1 MTTMIDTNGR
11 EHQITANGNVATL
24 QTIGWTIKSDTNG
37 NIVLPVVT
45 PTTEREWDAIF
56 GRR

>member
-11 EHQITANGNVATL
+11 EHEIVAAGNVRTL
-24 QTIGWTIKSDTNG
+24 QSIGWAVKTVKDDTN
-37 NIVLPVVT
+37 VT
-45 PTTEREWDAIF
+45 SRTIPTTEREWDTIF